1 MSDKQ
6 EIIDLENRFWKTMID
21 KDVETATAMMADKS
35 IVTGAQGAA
44 TIDNQAFGKMMRE
57 GKWTLESYTFSD
69 VQVEFPAPD
78 VAVIGYKVSERL
90 ILDGEPLTM
99 DAADASTWIKRD
111 GQWQCALHTESV
123 LGDPFGRDRA
133 PTKRH

>member
-1 MSDKQ
+1 MADKQ

-44 TIDNQAFGKMMRE
+44 TIDNQAFGKMMQE

-69 VQVEFPAPD
+69 VQVEFPTPD
-78 VAVIGYKVSERL
+78 VAIIGYKVSEKL

-99 DAADASTWIKRD
+99 EAADASTWIKRD
-111 GQWQCALHTESV
+111 GKWQCALHTESV
-123 LGDPFGRDRA
+123 LGDPFGRDR
-133 PTKRH
+133 TSKD